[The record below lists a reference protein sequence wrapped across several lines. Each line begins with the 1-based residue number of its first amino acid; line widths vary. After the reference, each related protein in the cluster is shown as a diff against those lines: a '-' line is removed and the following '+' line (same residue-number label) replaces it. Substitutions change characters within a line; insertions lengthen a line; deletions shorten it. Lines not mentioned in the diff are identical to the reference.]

1 MSDIA
6 IQLENLGKCY
16 RIRSPL
22 EQSRTF
28 GQSLRQFVFSPF
40 DYLLTTLRK
49 PTEAELVWALR
60 NVSLDIRRG
69 EVVGVIG
76 RNGAGKSTLLK
87 LLSRITDPSTG
98 QANIYGRVA
107 SLLEVGAGF
116 HGELTGRENVHL
128 NGAIL
133 GMGRREVKR
142 KFDEIISFAGVERFV
157 DTPVKRYSSG
167 MYLRLAFAVAA
178 YLEPEILL
186 IDEVLAVGD
195 AEFQKRCLGKMEDV
209 SRSGRTVLFV
219 SHQMQNI
226 IRLCDRAIL
235 LSHGMLAA
243 DGPAETVV
251 AKYLSTELGT
261 TAKREWTNRQT
272 APGNDFVRVRSVR
285 VVDCNGQTHET
296 FDVRSAIG
304 IEIVFEI
311 FEQRCKFVPM
321 LAVYDDRGTHLFN
334 ALDTDPVWHTPQKE
348 GCYTSTAWIPG
359 NLLAE
364 GTMTVTILLSTHSSG
379 KAIKQALAREAVAF
393 QVIDPIEGNS
403 ARGDYNGPWGGA
415 VRPLLHWTMECID
428 RALIW

>member
-6 IQLENLGKCY
+6 IQLDNLGKCY
-16 RIRSPL
+16 RIRSPM
-22 EQSRTF
+22 ERNRTF

-60 NVSLDIRRG
+60 NISLEIRRG

-87 LLSRITDPSTG
+87 LLSRITDPSAG

-116 HGELTGRENVHL
+116 HAELTGRENVHL

-142 KFDEIISFAGVERFV
+142 KFDEIVSFAGVERFV

-226 IRLCDRAIL
+226 TRLCDRVLL
-235 LSHGMLAA
+235 LSSGQLIA

-251 AKYLSTELGT
+251 AKYFSSELGT
-261 TAKREWTNRQT
+261 TAKREWPNQHT

-285 VVDCNGQTHET
+285 VVNSNGQTSDVC
-296 FDVRSAIG
+296 DVREVIG

-321 LAVYDDRGTHLFN
+321 LAIYNDLGIHLFN
-334 ALDTDPVWHTPQKE
+334 ALDTNPIWRKPQKE
-348 GCYTSTAWIPG
+348 GCYVSTAWLPS

-364 GTMTVTILLSTHSSG
+364 GTMTVTILLATYSSG
-379 KAIKQALAREAVAF
+379 KAIKQALASEAVAF
-393 QVIDPIEGNS
+393 QTIDPIEGNS
-403 ARGDYNGPWGGA
+403 ARGDYVGSWGGA
-415 VRPLLHWTMECID
+415 VRPLLNWSIECID
-428 RALIW
+428 RSLVW